1 MNDYTWRKFYFN
13 IIRYQYIWSVLT
25 KLFCKMTEIILAKAK
40 REIQGG
46 NNQRPAILF
55 WKSNYSLSVL
65 ICFYE
70 MLSNVK
76 FRTCHKIN
84 PTRLTN
90 KGLIASAVFLSQIL
104 NWCNKLLWPN
114 FSKKVPFAFSL
125 QLHPKILCFQRQKGK
140 EKIMGLRRYLP
151 LLNKLLLWVDWRNNH
166 NLWFVLLFNKQLP
179 TVHLESPR

>member
-1 MNDYTWRKFYFN
+1 MTPY
-13 IIRYQYIWSVLT
+13 SVLPFFSRLSVRWMIIPGGNFISISFVIST
-25 KLFCKMTEIILAKAK
+25 FGRFWQKLFCKMTEIILAKAK

-76 FRTCHKIN
+76 FRTSHKIN

-104 NWCNKLLWPN
+104 NWCNKLSWPN
-114 FSKKVPFAFSL
+114 FSKQVPFAFSL
-125 QLHPKILCFQRQKGK
+125 QLHPKMLCFQRQKGK
-140 EKIMGLRRYLP
+140 EKNMGLRRYLP

-166 NLWFVLLFNKQLP
+166 NL
-179 TVHLESPR
+179 

>member
-1 MNDYTWRKFYFN
+1 MIIPGGNFISISFVISTFGRFWQNYFAKWRK
-13 IIRYQYIWSVLT
+13 
-25 KLFCKMTEIILAKAK
+25 LFLPRLKGKYREEIIKGPLSYFGKA
-40 REIQGG
+40 IIPYQ
-46 NNQRPAILF
+46 
-55 WKSNYSLSVL
+55 
-65 ICFYE
+65 YE

-76 FRTCHKIN
+76 FRTSHKIN

-114 FSKKVPFAFSL
+114 FSKQVRFAFSL

-140 EKIMGLRRYLP
+140 EKSMGLRRYLP

-166 NLWFVLLFNKQLP
+166 NL
-179 TVHLESPR
+179 

>member
-1 MNDYTWRKFYFN
+1 MLTSVFCCRKCGMLSNCQCTLLFRDQPSLAYPWQYVNDTILCFAIFFQTFSKMNDYTWRKLYFN

-76 FRTCHKIN
+76 FRTSHKIN

-104 NWCNKLLWPN
+104 NWCNKLL
-114 FSKKVPFAFSL
+114 
-125 QLHPKILCFQRQKGK
+125 
-140 EKIMGLRRYLP
+140 
-151 LLNKLLLWVDWRNNH
+151 
-166 NLWFVLLFNKQLP
+166 
-179 TVHLESPR
+179 

>member
-1 MNDYTWRKFYFN
+1 
-13 IIRYQYIWSVLT
+13 
-25 KLFCKMTEIILAKAK
+25 MTEIILDKAK

-76 FRTCHKIN
+76 FRTSHKIN

-104 NWCNKLLWPN
+104 NWCNKL
-114 FSKKVPFAFSL
+114 F
-125 QLHPKILCFQRQKGK
+125 
-140 EKIMGLRRYLP
+140 
-151 LLNKLLLWVDWRNNH
+151 
-166 NLWFVLLFNKQLP
+166 
-179 TVHLESPR
+179 

>member
-1 MNDYTWRKFYFN
+1 
-13 IIRYQYIWSVLT
+13 
-25 KLFCKMTEIILAKAK
+25 MTEIILAKAK

-76 FRTCHKIN
+76 FRTSHKIN

-104 NWCNKLLWPN
+104 NWCNKLFWPN
-114 FSKKVPFAFSL
+114 FSKQVPFAFSL

-140 EKIMGLRRYLP
+140 
-151 LLNKLLLWVDWRNNH
+151 
-166 NLWFVLLFNKQLP
+166 
-179 TVHLESPR
+179 